1 MEAPDDDI
9 VVGKNKVEIEFINL
23 NKKIQVFNILGKLE
37 LLFFILILILFV
49 LNLLK
54 FPFFLDLVYYLDYS
68 EYERHLNRYV
78 LFEGFA
84 NFLYFLAL
92 CTCYYGSY
100 KIYQK
105 LKNEKQI
112 KAGAL
117 FYVFQ
122 SGIFIVFLIQY
133 LNFTYF
139 LAILTLIKMII
150 TYKITNPKFKS

>member
-1 MEAPDDDI
+1 MEAPDDE
-9 VVGKNKVEIEFINL
+9 VVFGKNKVKIEFINL
-23 NKKIQVFNILGKLE
+23 SKKIRVFNILGKIE

-49 LNLLK
+49 LNLLR
-54 FPFFLDLVYYLDYS
+54 FPLFLDLVYYLDYS
-68 EYERHLNRYV
+68 EFERHFNRYV
-78 LFEGFA
+78 LFGNFA

-92 CTCYYGSY
+92 CICYYGSY

-105 LKNEKQI
+105 LKNEKLN